1 MLPLAELA
9 PWMEIG
15 AGGLVTAGV
24 VMILTGRL
32 VPSGTVE
39 KLLAARDERIA
50 ELKAV
55 LASEQDRNCR
65 QADQI
70 TALLESGRTT
80 AHAFEEI
87 RRVAAHGP
95 EEREDT

>member
-1 MLPLAELA
+1 MDALSALSPFLQL
-9 PWMEIG
+9 G
-15 AGGLVTAGV
+15 AGGLLSLGI

-32 VPSGTVE
+32 VPGGTVE
-39 KLLAARDERIA
+39 RLLSARDERIA

-80 AHAFEEI
+80 AHALEEI
-87 RRVAAHGP
+87 RKVAADQGP
-95 EEREDT
+95 GGTS